1 MRNSL
6 SRPVPLRARPPLA
19 FPGQRVGLMG
29 GSFNPPHAAHLL
41 VAETALK
48 RLGLDQLWWMV
59 TPGNPLK
66 SRRDLAPLDT
76 RLAASRKL
84 ARHPKIRVTGFEASP
99 YTEDT
104 VTSLRERYSGTRFVL
119 VLGADS
125 FAGLHRWHRWRA
137 LIHAVPIAVVDRPG
151 WRLAALASPAGRAL
165 ARLRLPEAAARR
177 VAGHTPPVWVFLTNP
192 LSPVS
197 STEIRGRS
205 ASQLAPSGHTRVD
218 WPESNRLESS

>member
-1 MRNSL
+1 MRSSL
-6 SRPVPLRARPPLA
+6 SRPVLLRARPPLA

-48 RLGLDQLWWMV
+48 RLGLGQLWWMV

-66 SRRDLAPLDT
+66 PRRDLAPLAT

-99 YTEDT
+99 YTIDT
-104 VTSLRERYSGTRFVL
+104 VATLLARRRGVRFVL
-119 VLGADS
+119 ILGADGLG
-125 FAGLHRWHRWRA
+125 GLHRWHRWRA
-137 LIHAVPIAVVDRPG
+137 LVHAVPIAIVDRPG
-151 WRLAALASPAGRAL
+151 WRLAALASPAGRML
-165 ARLRLPEAAARR
+165 APFRLPEAAARR
-177 VAGHTPPVWVFLTNP
+177 LAGRTPPAWVLLTNP
-192 LSPVS
+192 LSRLS
-197 STEIRGRS
+197 STQIRARA
-205 ASQLAPSGHTRVD
+205 ASRLARTGHTQVD

>member
-1 MRNSL
+1 MRSSL
-6 SRPVPLRARPPLA
+6 SRPVPLRAGPPLA

-66 SRRDLAPLDT
+66 PRRDLAPLAT
-76 RLAASRKL
+76 RLAASRTL
-84 ARHPKIRVTGFEASP
+84 ASHPKIRVTGFEASA
-99 YTEDT
+99 YTVDT
-104 VTSLRERYSGTRFVL
+104 VATLLARHRGVRFVL

-137 LIHAVPIAVVDRPG
+137 LVRAVPIAVIDRPC
-151 WRLAALASPAGRAL
+151 WRLAALASPAGRTL
-165 ARLRLPEAAARR
+165 APFRLPESTAR
-177 VAGHTPPVWVFLTNP
+177 G
-192 LSPVS
+192 
-197 STEIRGRS
+197 
-205 ASQLAPSGHTRVD
+205 
-218 WPESNRLESS
+218 